1 MRIHSAVMN
10 AAFPPLTH
18 DPPAPLARL
27 WDFADASLNALG
39 TALAEVPRL
48 LNHESHRIAVTG
60 LQRAGKTVFVTSFAH
75 ALLHAANSPKEDF
88 PFFPWRGQVDS
99 VTLQDIPGIPRFPY
113 RERLEELLADPPRW
127 PDRTAGL
134 SGLRIRIRY
143 ERSAALARSLIPT
156 ATLDLDLID
165 YPGEWLLD
173 LPMLGQSYRDW
184 SLRMEEMAIAGSRSG
199 LSQAWRERASR
210 LDPDA
215 RADPLELQQIG
226 ELYLEYIR
234 RCRVERNLYYVQ
246 PGRFLVREAPDA
258 ETGPL
263 FFPLA
268 RARAAKVGTNAAL
281 LDKRYRD
288 YQTFIQRFYRQV
300 FGRLRR
306 QVILVDLL
314 TALQSGHE
322 SFADLALATRTIAEA
337 FEDLKNPILKL
348 LSLGGVDR
356 LALVAT
362 KADHVT
368 ADQLNNLVGMLRDMI
383 GEPFVQANARQSG
396 LFAVASVRATTQI
409 MRTWQGE
416 ALPFLRG
423 VPEGR
428 GRDLIEVRPGVIPGQ
443 VPNTDEWEGR
453 AFNIRSFA
461 PPHLTAPGERPLP
474 HINLDKI
481 LQFLIA

>member
-1 MRIHSAVMN
+1 MAMP
-10 AAFPPLTH
+10 AAL
-18 DPPAPLARL
+18 PPAPSDPTTPLARL
-27 WDFADASLNALG
+27 RDLAGASLDALG
-39 TALAEVPRL
+39 TALSEIPRY

-75 ALLHAANSPKEDF
+75 ALLHAANAPKEDF
-88 PFFPWRGQVDS
+88 PFFPWRGQVHD
-99 VTLQDIPGIPRFPY
+99 VTLEDIPGIPRFPY
-113 RERLEELLADPPRW
+113 RERLEELLADPPKW
-127 PDRTAGL
+127 PERTAGL
-134 SGLRIRIRY
+134 SGLRVRIHY
-143 ERSAALARSLIPT
+143 TPSSALTRSVLPK

-184 SLRMEEMAIAGSRSG
+184 SLQMEDMANAGSRSG
-199 LSQAWRERASR
+199 LSQAWRERTGA

-215 RADPLELQQIG
+215 KADPVELQRIG
-226 ELYLEYIR
+226 ELYLDYIR
-234 RCRVERNLYYVQ
+234 RCHAERNLYYVQ
-246 PGRFLVREAPDA
+246 PGRFLVREALDA

-263 FFPLA
+263 FFPFA
-268 RARAAKVGTNAAL
+268 RARAAKAGTNAAML
-281 LDKRYRD
+281 ASRYRD
-288 YQTFIQRFYRQV
+288 YQVLVRRFYGQV

-322 SFADLALATRTIAEA
+322 SFADLALATRTITEA

-356 LALVAT
+356 LALAAA

-368 ADQLNNLVGMLRDMI
+368 ADQLSNLVGMLRDMI

-396 LFAVASVRATTQI
+396 LFAVASVKATTQI

-423 VPEGR
+423 APEGR
-428 GRDLIEVRPGVIPGQ
+428 GSELVEVRPGVIPGQ
-443 VPNTDEWEGR
+443 VPNAGEWEGR
-453 AFNIRSFA
+453 AFNIRRFA
-461 PPHLTAPGERPLP
+461 PPRLVAPFERPLP